1 MRRKED
7 EIMPDLSVDELKR
20 IILKQDFLL
29 DKIMSVCIHAGSVND
44 FPERECRALLK
55 DIFTTWGEVWTEHE
69 PLWNIIKE
77 LEYEYRAKRN
87 KEE

>member
-1 MRRKED
+1 
-7 EIMPDLSVDELKR
+7 MPDLSVDELKR

-55 DIFTTWGEVWTEHE
+55 DIFDTWREVCNEDE
-69 PLWNIIKE
+69 PIWRIVRE
-77 LEYEYRAKRN
+77 LKYG
-87 KEE
+87 